1 MQSLTETEILNLSN
15 EIPKLLGKQIIAFR
29 KLKKL
34 SQTQL
39 ANLVGKDRQYIYKIE
54 KGIVTPNIVTISIIA
69 SALNISLS
77 ELFNEI
83 QLK

>member
-1 MQSLTETEILNLSN
+1 MQTITETEILYLSN
-15 EIPKLLGKQIIAFR
+15 EIPKLLGQQIITYR

-77 ELFNEI
+77 ELFIEI
-83 QLK
+83 KLK